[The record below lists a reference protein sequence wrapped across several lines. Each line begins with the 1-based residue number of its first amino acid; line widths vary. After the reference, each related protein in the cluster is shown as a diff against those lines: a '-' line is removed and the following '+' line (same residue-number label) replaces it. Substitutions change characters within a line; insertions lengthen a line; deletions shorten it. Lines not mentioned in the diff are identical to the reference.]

1 MHSSPHARVG
11 LLMAVTCAACRAQ
24 RAQAQKASKVAQP
37 PVVVLYASQT
47 GTAQEIARSIQATS
61 GEHGIKS
68 QVHASDSGLRA
79 AGFCACAGMTWQV
92 HCVWTLPS
100 CYINLFDGL
109 MLQVNMLNR

>member
-1 MHSSPHARVG
+1 MHSSPHVRVSV
-11 LLMAVTCAACRAQ
+11 LMMVVTAGCRAQ

-68 QVHASDSGLRA
+68 QVDTDDLKPCA
-79 AGFCACAGMTWQV
+79 AGLYAYACA
-92 HCVWTLPS
+92 P
-100 CYINLFDGL
+100 
-109 MLQVNMLNR
+109 